1 MTKLS
6 GKDFD
11 LSDDRKYPWIE
22 RTYGFIPVD
31 IERFEGVS
39 EIITKIRIKTVSVT
53 GIAYNIIISGF
64 VDTEKFIEIRQK
76 HYESNTK
83 PWLLLSHSGL
93 DVLKKAERDLANFCQ
108 KSLPMGII
116 QFISKD
122 NNLPSLWVYSIYK
135 YENYKAKSSFEE
147 WFQTNI
153 WKKTY
158 EDHVESGSNLVFIGW
173 ESKKF
178 NQFSYIYENM
188 VIAPSS
194 DYIITDIG
202 SFRHRYILLIYKERS
217 FENIG
222 SFFED
227 PLIETS
233 RLYLLIC
240 WSVYRYLN
248 SEDFKPEPLQ
258 IDIEKPPT
266 YQTLKEYDGLL
277 KETIKHGVKT
287 REFVDLIK
295 AEIDSIETLIK
306 NFNGYTN
313 EKPSNPIYGS
323 FIVSNELIGHTQSIL
338 ERLKSKINEYIKVSD
353 NNIIELHQ
361 HIDVSSSMINLN
373 LQNKIYVL
381 TMVIIILTIIL
392 TIVQLQTEILNII
405 SYLIESFNKVDIMRY
420 FNQT

>member
-108 KSLPMGII
+108 KSLPTGII
-116 QFISKD
+116 RFISKD
-122 NNLPSLWVYSIYK
+122 NNLPSSWVYSIYK
-135 YENYKAKSSFEE
+135 DEDYKAKSSFEE
-147 WFQTNI
+147 WFQTHI
-153 WKKTY
+153 WKNTY

-227 PLIETS
+227 PLIDTS

-266 YQTLKEYDGLL
+266 YRTLKGYDELL
-277 KETIKHGVKT
+277 KKTIKRGVKT

-295 AEIDSIETLIK
+295 VEIDSIETLIK

-313 EKPSNPIYGS
+313 EKPGYPIYSS
-323 FIVSNELIGHTQSIL
+323 FTVSNELIGQTQSIL
-338 ERLKSKINEYIKVSD
+338 KRLKSKINEYIKVSD
-353 NNIIELHQ
+353 NTVIELQH
-361 HIDVSSSMINLN
+361 HIDVSSSMINLK
-373 LQNKIYVL
+373 LQNKIY
-381 TMVIIILTIIL
+381 IL
-392 TIVQLQTEILNII
+392 TIVIIFLTIAQLKTEISNLVF
-405 SYLIESFNKVDIMRY
+405 YLISKAQLLY
-420 FNQT
+420 YS